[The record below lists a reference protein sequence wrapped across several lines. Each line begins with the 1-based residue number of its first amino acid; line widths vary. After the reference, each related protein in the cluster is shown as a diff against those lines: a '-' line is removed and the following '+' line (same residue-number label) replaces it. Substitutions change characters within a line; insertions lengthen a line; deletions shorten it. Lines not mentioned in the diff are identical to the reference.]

1 MTSYSVVRAPF
12 GGIVTKRFVDPGAF
26 ATPGAPLLTVQDGHE
41 LRISASTTPDVARML
56 GRGRSIDATIEGRSV
71 AAVVEG
77 VVPAAAGNLYTIN
90 ALVANPGGAILP
102 GSTATLLLPL
112 GMRKTIVVPSGA
124 IVRQGDLTGVTLRT
138 ASGDETRWVRL
149 GATAGDLVEVSA
161 GLKVG
166 DQIVIPLS
174 SARTVAVER

>member
-1 MTSYSVVRAPF
+1 MSSYSVVRAPF
-12 GGIVTKRFVDPGAF
+12 GGVVTKRFVDPGAF
-26 ATPGAPLLTVQDGHE
+26 ATPGAPLLTVQDGHQ
-41 LRISASTTPDVARML
+41 LRISANTTPDVARLL
-56 GRGRSIDATIEGRSV
+56 GRGHSVEATIEGRTV

-77 VVPAAAGNLYTIN
+77 IVPAAAGNLYTIN
-90 ALVANPGGAILP
+90 ALVANPGGTILP

-112 GMRKTIVVPSGA
+112 GVRRALLVPSGA

-161 GLKVG
+161 GLEAG
-166 DQIVIPLS
+166 DQIVVPLS
-174 SARTVAVER
+174 GARVAAVER